1 MLFTCTA
8 ADAGGGAAAPARP
21 RRGLRVDIHCHVACP
36 EASRAA
42 QAQQQPGD
50 EPMQLWASEATRAVN
65 RQQAIDAAP
74 KLTSPAIR
82 LQVMD
87 RMGIDVQVISPA
99 PGHYCYWAEP
109 GLGRD
114 LARLTNDRVAAI
126 AATAPD
132 RFATMGTV
140 PLQAPEL
147 ACAELRRCVAE
158 LGMRGVEIGTNVAGE
173 ELSAP
178 RLAPFF
184 ALAEELG
191 VLVFLH
197 PSGFTEG
204 RRLAEHYFNN
214 VIGNPLDSTVAV
226 SHLIFGGV
234 LDRHP
239 GLKVCVAHGGG
250 FLPFYAGRMD
260 HAHAARSDCR
270 QHIAHPPSTYLKR
283 LHFDTIVF
291 RPESLAHLVQLYGA
305 DHVLLGTDYP
315 FDMGEDDPVGL
326 VESTPGLKRSQKDA
340 ILGGNAARLLG
351 LKAKRRRRARARP

>member
-1 MLFTCTA
+1 MLFTCA
-8 ADAGGGAAAPARP
+8 PADAGGGHRAPVAPVRA
-21 RRGLRVDIHCHVACP
+21 RRGFRVDIHCHVACP
-36 EASRAA
+36 EAIEKAA
-42 QAQQQPGD
+42 PHQRPEH
-50 EPMQLWASEATRAVN
+50 EPMGLHASDATRAVN
-65 RQQAIDAAP
+65 RQQAIDVRP
-74 KLTSPAIR
+74 KLTSPEIR

-99 PGHYCYWAEP
+99 PNHYCYWAGP
-109 GLGRD
+109 DLGRE
-114 LARLTNDRVAAI
+114 LARMTNDRVAEI

-147 ACAELRRCVAE
+147 ACAELRRMVRE

-173 ELSAP
+173 ELSD
-178 RLAPFF
+178 RRFAPFF

-191 VLVFLH
+191 VLVFMH

-204 RRLAEHYFNN
+204 RRLAEHYFKN
-214 VIGNPLDSTVAV
+214 VIGHPLDSTVAV

-239 GLKVCVAHGGG
+239 GLKICVAHGGG

-270 QHIAHPPSTYLKR
+270 QHIAQPPSTYLRR

-291 RPESLAHLVQLYGA
+291 RPESLKHLVDLYGA

-315 FDMGEDDPVGL
+315 FDMGDDDPVKL
-326 VESTPGLKRSQKDA
+326 VESTPGLKRKDRDA
-340 ILGGNAARLLG
+340 IMGKNAVRLLG
-351 LKAKRRRRARARP
+351 LKVRRRR